1 MQKVK
6 DFLTRDNWTKHF
18 QGRNAQG
25 SPCFYNEKETIAWD
39 LYGAIM
45 LCYQGLPLEKRKA
58 FEDIVIAAELLY
70 PNLLHPQIDSTFS
83 LDLFNDAST
92 FEDIQAVLE
101 LADI

>member
-6 DFLTRDNWTKHF
+6 DFLTRDNWARHF

-25 SPCFYNEKETIAWD
+25 QACFYNEEQTVSWD

-45 LCYQGLPLEKRKA
+45 LCYQGRPLEKIKA
-58 FEDIVIAAELLY
+58 FEDVKAAAELLY
-70 PNLLHPQIDSTFS
+70 PNLTEAHPDSLFS
-83 LDLFNDAST
+83 LNLFNDLST